1 MAIAKMKQMTLLA
14 EQENKDSL
22 LKAVQELQKLEMV
35 ELSTLEESEF
45 LDYYSTD
52 TAPQKRVEY
61 EEKLKE
67 IQATLN
73 FLNQHISQPGMI
85 AKLKKGREEYT
96 LEELER
102 HVCHSDLDHTIV
114 ELGKI
119 EKRLVEL
126 DQKKKNLG
134 EKEEFLRKW
143 QNMTFN
149 PNDLKNFQLMSG
161 TVGSISSGNVEN
173 FEKEV
178 EAIENSYLEK
188 IFHYK
193 DEASYLVLVPKKLNS
208 LMEEVFERFQLSKL
222 SYPYKQTPL
231 DELKVVLKEVSDLR
245 KEEAKLKDT
254 IKAFKEKVIDLQ
266 LGEEYYYNLV
276 EREIG
281 KTLLLNGSDLFILNG
296 WLEEERIPE
305 LNSLLDEHVG
315 KDGYVVLADEIK
327 FKNYAKVPVVLKNS
341 KLVKPFESITE
352 MYSMPKYDDVDPTPF
367 MMPFY
372 FVFFG
377 MMSADLGYGILLWL
391 ATLIGSKVFKFDKG
405 MKNFVQ
411 LFHYLSYSVIAWGV
425 IYGSFF
431 GYDLPFQLL
440 SITNDVITILILSVV
455 FGFIQLVYGLLL
467 NGGLKWR
474 KQQRSSSYIDGT
486 AWALI
491 LLGIGL
497 LVINMVIWNNDLVQM
512 ISLVVIIANVIGI
525 VLVTMLASDNKA
537 MGFGLGLYN
546 IYGATNYVGDLVSY
560 TRLMA
565 LGVSGGSIAVA
576 FNSIVDIFPPVMK
589 FTIGALLFIVLHSLN
604 IFLTYL
610 SAYIHTIRLQYVE
623 FFGKF
628 YEGGGRSLDPFKT
641 FEKHIYLKNRTNK

>member
-14 EQENKDSL
+14 GQVNKDSL

-45 LDYYSTD
+45 LDYYSSD
-52 TAPQKRVEY
+52 TEPQKRVEY

-67 IQATLN
+67 VQAALS

-85 AKLKKGREEYT
+85 EKLKKGREEYT
-96 LEELER
+96 LAELEKN
-102 HVCHSDLDHTIV
+102 VSHSNVNQIIV
-114 ELGKI
+114 ELGKF

-126 DQKKKNLG
+126 DQMKKNLR

-143 QNMTFN
+143 QNMDFN
-149 PNDLKNFQLMSG
+149 PNDLKSFKLISG
-161 TVGSISSGNVEN
+161 TVGSIASGNVEK
-173 FEKEV
+173 FEEKV

-188 IFHYK
+188 IFHHK
-193 DEASYLVLVPKKLNS
+193 DEASYLIFVPSKIES
-208 LMEEVFERFQLSKL
+208 LLEEVFDQFQLSKL
-222 SYPYKQTPL
+222 NYSYSMKPQE
-231 DELKVVLKEVSDLR
+231 ELKTTLKEIEEVQ
-245 KEEAKLKDT
+245 KEEKTLKNT
-254 IKAFKEKVIDLQ
+254 IKTFKEKTKELQ

-281 KTLLLNGSDLFILNG
+281 KNLLLNGSDLFILNG
-296 WLEEERIPE
+296 WLEEERISE
-305 LNSLLDEHVG
+305 LTDLLDEHVG
-315 KDGYVVLADEIK
+315 KESYVVIADEIK
-327 FKNYAKVPVVLKNS
+327 SKNYAKVPVVLKNN

-391 ATLIGSKVFKFDKG
+391 ATLVGSKVFKFEKG

-411 LFHYLSYSVIAWGV
+411 LFHYLSYSVIAWGF

-467 NGGLKWR
+467 NGGIKWR

-497 LVINMVIWNNDLVQM
+497 LVINMVLWNNDLIQT

-525 VLVTMLASDNKA
+525 ILVTMLASDNKV

-589 FTIGALLFIVLHSLN
+589 FTIGALLFIVLHALN

-628 YEGGGRSLDPFKT
+628 YEGGGRSLNPFKT
-641 FEKHIYLKNRTNK
+641 FEKHIYLKKRTNK

>member
-14 EQENKDSL
+14 EQGNKDSV
-22 LKAVQELQKLEMV
+22 LKAVQELQKLELV
-35 ELSTLEESEF
+35 ELSTLEEPEL

-52 TAPQKRVEY
+52 TAPKKRAVY

-67 IQATLN
+67 IQGALL
-73 FLNQHISQPGMI
+73 FLNQHIAKPGMI
-85 AKLKKGREEYT
+85 EKLKKGREEYT
-96 LEELER
+96 LEELEK
-102 HVCHSDLDHTIV
+102 HVADSNLDQTIV
-114 ELGKI
+114 ELEKT

-126 DQKKKNLG
+126 DQMKKNLN

-143 QNMTFN
+143 QNMNFN
-149 PNDLKNFQLMSG
+149 PNDLKSFHLMSG
-161 TVGSISSGNVEN
+161 TVGSIASGNVED
-173 FEKEV
+173 FEEAV
-178 EAIENSYLEK
+178 EAVENSYLKK

-193 DEASYLVLVPKKLNS
+193 DEASYLILVPSNLES
-208 LMEEVFERFQLSKL
+208 LMEEVFEQFQLSRIV
-222 SYPYKQTPL
+222 YPYKMAPQ
-231 DELKVVLKEVSDLR
+231 DELKTALKEMKNVQ
-245 KEEAKLKDT
+245 KEEKESKDT
-254 IKAFKEKVIDLQ
+254 IKTFKEKARELQ

-281 KTLLLNGSDLFILNG
+281 KTLLLNGNDLFILNG

-315 KDGYVVLADEIK
+315 KESYVVIADEIK
-327 FKNYAKVPVVLKNS
+327 FRDYAKVPVVLKNN

-377 MMSADLGYGILLWL
+377 MMSADLGYGILLWVVTL
-391 ATLIGSKVFKFDKG
+391 AASKLFKLDKS
-405 MKNFVQ
+405 MKIFMQ
-411 LFHYLSYSVIAWGV
+411 LFHYLSYSVIVWGV
-425 IYGSFF
+425 VYGSFF
-431 GYDLPFQLL
+431 GYTLPFQLL

-455 FGFIQLVYGLLL
+455 FGFIQLIYGLIL
-467 NGGLKWR
+467 NGGIKWR
-474 KQQRSSSYIDGT
+474 KQQRAASYIDGT

-491 LLGIGL
+491 LLGVGL
-497 LVINMVIWNNDLVQM
+497 LVINMALWNNELIQT
-512 ISLVVIIANVIGI
+512 ISYVVIIANVIGI
-525 VLVTMLASDNKA
+525 ILMTMLASDNKA
-537 MGFGLGLYN
+537 AGFGLGLYN
-546 IYGATNYVGDLVSY
+546 IYGATNYIGDIVSY

-576 FNSIVDIFPPVMK
+576 FNSIVDIFPTGLK
-589 FTIGALLFIVLHSLN
+589 FTIGALLFIVLHALN

-628 YEGGGRSLDPFKT
+628 YEGGGRALSPFKT

>member
-14 EQENKDSL
+14 EQENKETL
-22 LKAVQELQKLEMV
+22 MKAVQELQKLELV
-35 ELSTLEESEF
+35 ELSTLEDSDF
-45 LDYYSTD
+45 LSYYSKD
-52 TAPQKRVEY
+52 TKPQKRVEY

-73 FLNQHISQPGMI
+73 FLSQHISKPGMI
-85 AKLKKGREEYT
+85 AKLKTGREEYT
-96 LEELER
+96 LEELESY
-102 HVCHSDLDHTIV
+102 VNQVNVDQTI
-114 ELGKI
+114 LKLNKI

-126 DQKKKNLG
+126 DQLKKNLG

-143 QNMTFN
+143 QNMDFD
-149 PNDLKNFQLMSG
+149 PKDLQSFKMMSG
-161 TVGSISSGNVEN
+161 TIGSISSGNVEK
-173 FEKEV
+173 FETEV
-178 EAIENSYLEK
+178 ESIENSYLEK

-193 DEASYLVLVPKKLNS
+193 DEAAYLILAPSQVFS
-208 LMEEVFERFQLSKL
+208 LMEKVFDQFQFSKL
-222 SYPYKQTPL
+222 NYSYPLPPKE
-231 DELKVVLKEVSDLR
+231 ELKETIKEIKKLQ
-245 KEEAKLKDT
+245 KEENELKDS
-254 IKAFKEKVIDLQ
+254 IKLFKENERDLK
-266 LGEEYYYNLV
+266 LGEEFYYNLV

-281 KTLLLNGSDLFILNG
+281 KTLLLNGSELFILSG
-296 WLEEERIPE
+296 WLEEEQIPLLKDL
-305 LNSLLDEHVG
+305 LNEQVG
-315 KDGYVVLADEIK
+315 MENYVVIADEIQLK
-327 FKNYAKVPVVLKNS
+327 DYSKVPVVLKNH
-341 KLVKPFESITE
+341 KLVEPFESITA
-352 MYSMPKYDDVDPTPF
+352 MYSMPKYDDVDPTPH

-377 MMSADLGYGILLWL
+377 MMSADLGYGLLLWI
-391 ATLIGSKVFKFDKG
+391 ATLVGSKVFKFDKG
-405 MKNFVQ
+405 MQNFIK
-411 LFHYLSYSVIAWGV
+411 LFHYLSYSVIAWGF

-431 GYDLPFQLL
+431 GYNLPFQLL

-455 FGFIQLVYGLLL
+455 FGFIQLVYGLIL
-467 NGGLKWR
+467 NGGIKWR

-497 LVINMVIWNNDLVQM
+497 LVINMVFWNNSLVQT

-525 VLVTMLASDNKA
+525 VLVTMLASENKVL
-537 MGFGLGLYN
+537 GFGLGLYN

-589 FTIGALLFIVLHSLN
+589 FTIGALLFLVLHALN

-628 YEGGGRSLDPFKT
+628 YEGGGKALNPFKT
-641 FEKHIYLKNRTNK
+641 FEKHIYLKDRTNK